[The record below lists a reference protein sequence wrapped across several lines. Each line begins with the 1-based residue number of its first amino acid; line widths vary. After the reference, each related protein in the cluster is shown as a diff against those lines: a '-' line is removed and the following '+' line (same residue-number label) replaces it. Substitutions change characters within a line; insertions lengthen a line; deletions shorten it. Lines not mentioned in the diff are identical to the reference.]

1 LTKGRPTP
9 NIPAA
14 PATHWRHGESGPT
27 RSAPIKTVVQY
38 PEGRHVAVLTRVRID
53 QLLDYAAPPGGV
65 ATGDYVVVPLGKRY
79 EVGVVWDDAQGDID
93 ASRVKP
99 ISSRIAVPPMSVD
112 LMVFLEQ
119 AAEYTVTPLT
129 AMLGRTTRM
138 PAANEGPRT
147 ETLYRLT
154 GGEPRCLTKSRA
166 KVINMLATAKDQS
179 LSGQQILS
187 ATGVGVSVLR
197 GLETL
202 GIVEREDAVIEI
214 PVDDYDLERS
224 GTHLT
229 DEQSRSSHN
238 LCSEVQKQCF
248 SVVLLKGV
256 AGSGKTEVYL
266 EAVRETLLQKRQV
279 LVLLPEIALTSQFVD
294 RVSHRFGNRP
304 RLWHSA
310 VAKGVK
316 RDVWRAVAEGRVGLV
331 VGARSALFLPFRDLG
346 LIVIDEE
353 HDDSYKQDEGTIY
366 HARDMAIYRAS
377 ISKSLVVLSSAT
389 PSLETWVNARSGKYQ
404 EEVLPSRFGV
414 AGMPDLDTID
424 MRNEELPSST
434 WISEA
439 LSSEIRTRLARNEQS
454 LLFLNRRGYA
464 PVSVCRECG
473 HQLGCPDCD
482 ARLVRHM
489 LRNRMICHQCGE
501 SIAPPTVCPECRA
514 KGSLALL
521 GPGVE
526 RLAEEARK
534 TFSDATIE
542 VLSSDHIRST
552 EQLRESIQRIA
563 DGAVDII
570 IGTQLVAKGH
580 NFPKLTLVGVIDAD
594 IGLQG
599 GDFRAAEK
607 TFQLVRQVA
616 GRAGRDELPGLV
628 LLQTW
633 RPEHPVIQAILAGDD
648 ESFWT
653 TEARERE
660 IAGVPPY
667 GQYVG
672 ILLSGRKP
680 DIVQAYATELARRS
694 EPIKS
699 VGAMLYGPA
708 PAAIFRVRGMVRYR
722 LLLHTER
729 SLSVQ
734 RAVKAWLAGLPPPSN
749 VKVAI
754 DVDPHRFL

>member
-1 LTKGRPTP
+1 MTASWSPSPK
-9 NIPAA
+9 
-14 PATHWRHGESGPT
+14 
-27 RSAPIKTVVQY
+27 RSTPIKTVVKY
-38 PEGRHVAVLTRVRID
+38 PEGRHVAVLTRVRVD

-65 ATGDYVVVPLGKRY
+65 ATGDYVVVPLGKRHD
-79 EVGVVWDDAQGDID
+79 VGVVWGDAQGDIE

-99 ISSRIAVPPMSVD
+99 IAARIAVPPMGPD
-112 LMVFLEQ
+112 LMVFLER

-129 AMLGRTTRM
+129 AMFGRTTRV
-138 PAANEGPRT
+138 PVANERPRT
-147 ETLYRLT
+147 RIHYRLT
-154 GGEPRCLTKSRA
+154 GQDPPSLTRQRT
-166 KVINMLATAKDQS
+166 KVINTLATAGS
-179 LSGQQILS
+179 LSERQIL
-187 ATGVGVSVLR
+187 AAAGVTASVLR
-197 GLETL
+197 GLESHGT
-202 GIVEREDAVIEI
+202 VEREETVIEM
-214 PVDDYDLERS
+214 PRDDFDLQRP
-224 GTHLT
+224 GTRLT
-229 DEQSRSSHN
+229 EEQSRSARN
-238 LCSEVQKQCF
+238 LCAEVQCQEF
-248 SVVLLKGV
+248 SVVLLQGV

-266 EAVRETLLQKRQV
+266 EAVRETLEQGRQV

-294 RVSHRFGNRP
+294 RVSHRFGARP

-310 VAKGVK
+310 VTNSVK

-377 ISKSLVVLSSAT
+377 ISKALVVLSSAT
-389 PSLETWVNARSGKYQ
+389 PSLETWVNARSGKYRL
-404 EEVLPSRFGV
+404 EVLTTRFGA
-414 AGMPDLDTID
+414 AGMPEIDTID
-424 MRNEELPSST
+424 MRSEELPSST

-439 LSSEIRTRLARNEQS
+439 LASEIRLRLARQEQS

-489 LRNRMICHQCGE
+489 LRGRMICHQCGE
-501 SIAPPTVCPECRA
+501 SIAPPNRCPECRA
-514 KGSLALL
+514 EGSLALL

-526 RLAEEARK
+526 RLAEEAHK
-534 TFSDATIE
+534 LFSPATVEI
-542 VLSSDHIRST
+542 LSSDHIRST
-552 EQLRESIQRIA
+552 DQLRATLQRIA

-580 NFPKLTLVGVIDAD
+580 NFPRLTLVGVIDAD

-616 GRAGRDELPGLV
+616 GRAGRDTLPGLV

-648 ESFWT
+648 ERFWT

-667 GQYVG
+667 GQYIG
-672 ILLSGRKP
+672 ILLSGRDP
-680 DIVQAYATELARRS
+680 DRVHAYAADLARHADPLTSAR
-694 EPIKS
+694 
-699 VGAMLYGPA
+699 AMLYGPA
-708 PAAIFRVRGMVRYR
+708 PAAIFRVRGMARYR
-722 LLLHTER
+722 LLVHAER

-734 RAVKAWLAGLPPPSN
+734 RAVRCWLASRPPPST
-749 VKVAI
+749 VRVAI